1 MQSYLVEMIEERKH
15 SCGRDERRD
24 LLSNLVSANDEFL
37 DDGDQR
43 LGEAELVGAE
53 SGLF

>member
-1 MQSYLVEMIEERKH
+1 MIEERRH